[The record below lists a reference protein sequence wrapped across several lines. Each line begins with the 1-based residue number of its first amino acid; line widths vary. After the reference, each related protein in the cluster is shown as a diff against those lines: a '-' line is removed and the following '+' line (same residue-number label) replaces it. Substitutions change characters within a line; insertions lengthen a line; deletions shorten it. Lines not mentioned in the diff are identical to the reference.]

1 MRVVLTL
8 IFLAA
13 LAWADT
19 FKLYLKEGGY
29 HSVTEYKV
37 LEDRVR
43 YYSAERGD
51 WEEIPL
57 ELVDLKKTEGE
68 RKARVEAEKKDAAIE
83 DAEEKFDRALKRE
96 ISRIPVDSGVY
107 FVENDKVV
115 EVKTAEMKMRGD
127 KKRSFLKAMS
137 PLPIISN
144 KAVLELPGENSAVSV
159 PDPAQNFYFR
169 IANVQR
175 FSIVRLKPGKG
186 VREVAIW
193 TRQPVTNLVAF
204 EMDLVEVFRQQLS
217 DDLYKVWPTKPLTP
231 GEYAMVQYAEG
242 EGEIQI
248 WDFRVPAK
256 N

>member
-57 ELVDLKKTEGE
+57 DLVDLKKTEGE
-68 RKARVEAEKKDAAIE
+68 RKSRVEAEKKDAAIE

-127 KKRSFLKAMS
+127 KKRSILKAMS

-159 PDPAQNFYFR
+159 PELVPNFYFR

-186 VREVAIW
+186 TREVAVWI
-193 TRQPVTNLVAF
+193 RQPVTNLVSF

-248 WDFRVPAK
+248 WDFRVLAK

>member
-1 MRVVLTL
+1 MRVVFTL
-8 IFLAA
+8 VFLAA

-19 FKLYLKEGGY
+19 FRLYLKEGGY

-57 ELVDLKKTEGE
+57 DLVDLKKTEGE
-68 RKARVEAEKKDAAIE
+68 RKARVEAEKKDAAMS

-96 ISRIPVDSGVY
+96 IARIPVDPGVY
-107 FVENDKVV
+107 FVENEKVV

-127 KKRSFLKAMS
+127 KKRSILKAMS
-137 PLPIISN
+137 PLPIVAN
-144 KAVLELPGENSAVSV
+144 KAILELTGENANVSV
-159 PDPAQNFYFR
+159 PEPAPNFYFR

-175 FSIVRLKPGKG
+175 FSIVRLKAGKG
-186 VREVAIW
+186 TRQVAVW
-193 TRQPVTNLVAF
+193 TREPVTNLVSF
-204 EMDLVEVFRQQLS
+204 DMDMVEVFRQQLS
-217 DDLYKVWPTKPLTP
+217 DDLYKVWPTKPLAP

-248 WDFRVPAK
+248 WDFRVPASK
-256 N
+256 

>member
-1 MRVVLTL
+1 MRVVLTFL
-8 IFLAA
+8 FLAA

-43 YYSAERGD
+43 YYSAERGE

-57 ELVDLKKTEGE
+57 DMVDLKKTEGE

-96 ISRIPVDSGVY
+96 ISQIPVDPGVY
-107 FVENDKVV
+107 FVEDGKVV

-137 PLPIISN
+137 PLPIVAN
-144 KAVLELPGENSAVSV
+144 KAVLELPGDNATVSV
-159 PDPAQNFYFR
+159 PLPTPNFYFR

-175 FSIVRLKPGKG
+175 FSIVRLKTEKG
-186 VREVAIW
+186 ARQVAIW
-193 TRQPVTNLVAF
+193 NRLPVTNEVTF
-204 EMDLVEVFRQQLS
+204 QMDLVEVFRQQLS
-217 DDLYKVWPTKPLTP
+217 DDLYKVWPTKPLAP

-248 WDFRVPAK
+248 WDFRVTAAK
-256 N
+256 